1 MIDKIFSL
9 LPEVAMSEE
18 IMRSLTLLALVL
30 DVPELLLNETEDPL
44 ELPLSCFVLVQLA
57 RHLYYIKSLT

>member
-9 LPEVAMSEE
+9 LPTDMSEDT
-18 IMRSLTLLALVL
+18 MRSLTLLTLVL
-30 DVPELLLNETEDPL
+30 DVPELLLYEAENPL

>member
-1 MIDKIFSL
+1 
-9 LPEVAMSEE
+9 MSEDT
-18 IMRSLTLLALVL
+18 MRSLTLLALIL
-30 DVPELLLNETEDPL
+30 DVPELLLYEAENPL